1 MNKINE
7 WEKALTPDE
16 RELITRRKA
25 LDEKSRLYSA
35 VIFDTLENCTRNFA
49 EMRKLEK
56 QIFER
61 VGK

>member
-1 MNKINE
+1 MNKNTRT
-7 WEKALTPDE
+7 LTPDE
-16 RELITRRKA
+16 RELLARRKA

-49 EMRKLEK
+49 QMGALEK

-61 VGK
+61 VRE